1 MLFQRYTVADFKG
14 FDRPVCAAE
23 SPDDDGEG
31 GDSPTRKL
39 RNSSSDLSCPGKAEN
54 RFGFLEFS
62 GGLGSP
68 GRGGLG
74 KGAGV
79 V

>member
-1 MLFQRYTVADFKG
+1 MSVYVDLFFVFVFVFRRYTVADFKG
-14 FDRPVCAAE
+14 FDSPSLAE

-39 RNSSSDLSCPGKAEN
+39 RNSSDLSCPGKAEN

-68 GRGGLG
+68 
-74 KGAGV
+74 
-79 V
+79 